1 MDSLIFKWQNK
12 IQKMGAAEWLLKN
25 GKSVCISEL

>member
-1 MDSLIFKWQNK
+1 MGSLILKWQNK
-12 IQKMGAAEWLLKN
+12 MQKIGDAEWLLKN